1 MKLLTKNRAEL
12 LKLFLTNPEKAF
24 YMQEIG
30 RILEKK
36 PGTFQRTLNNM
47 VSEGILTS
55 EYRANARFF
64 KANKKYPIYKELK
77 SIVFKTVGIQ
87 GSIREMLE
95 EIGNIKFAFIYGSYA
110 KGKENYLSDI
120 DLVIIGSPNE
130 DKLIEELDELE
141 KKIRR
146 EISYKIYSFKELKNE
161 IKKKEPFTLEI
172 LRDKKIVL
180 IGRLNELRKI
190 SEG

>member
-180 IGRLNELRKI
+180 IGSVNELRKI